1 VEKIRT
7 LLIVFKISSL
17 ASKYVRSSW
26 SAVIT
31 SAKEIAMKAL
41 VVLVKKLLNF
51 KKHAT
56 VVDIDL

>member
-1 VEKIRT
+1 MEKIRT

-17 ASKYVRSSW
+17 ASKSVRSSW

-56 VVDIDL
+56 VVDINL

>member
-1 VEKIRT
+1 VEKTKT

-17 ASKYVRSSW
+17 VSRSVRSSW

-41 VVLVKKLLNF
+41 VVLAKKLLNF
-51 KKHAT
+51 KKHVT
-56 VVDIDL
+56 VADINL